1 MEIKTV
7 RERSQLLNKIRD
19 THVNG
24 RVPVHGDL
32 DQEDDTLRIVDREA
46 VKMADTRKATCSV
59 YARESSTS
67 SRSCKGKV
75 DRR

>member
-1 MEIKTV
+1 MIKTV
-7 RERSQLLNKIRD
+7 SERSQLLNTIAD
-19 THVNG
+19 THVDG

-32 DQEDDTLRIVDREA
+32 DEEDDTLRIVDRET
-46 VKMADTRKATCSV
+46 VRIADTRKATCSV

-67 SRSCKGKV
+67 SRSCKGKA